1 MTILRTVRLAAVQ
14 AAPIALDLDASL
26 DKAIGLIK
34 SAAAEGAELV
44 VLPECFLSLYPTWA
58 WVGAA
63 ATDGAAMDEIYRRMW
78 ESAVEVPGPA
88 VDRLVQACA
97 EAGTYVVIGVNE
109 REPGHSYTLY
119 NTMLTLGPEGIL
131 ATHRKLMPTMH
142 ERMFHGIGDGDDLSV
157 VDTSVGRVG
166 GLICWENRMPLA
178 RYALYRQ
185 APQVW
190 VAPTADTGDGW
201 QVLVRAIAIESGAF
215 VVGAPQF
222 TRASDYPADFPVAL
236 PAGVD
241 VLSRGGAVIVHPDEG
256 RVIAGPLYDDEGLV
270 IADCDLSEALRGKAW
285 FDVAGHYS
293 REETLVRILSEPPSI
308 QPDNGHTTGGPTA

>member
-1 MTILRTVRLAAVQ
+1 MTILRTVRLAAAQ

-26 DKAIGLIK
+26 EKAVSLIK

-63 ATDGAAMDEIYRRMW
+63 TTDGAAMDEIFRRMW

-88 VDRLVQACA
+88 VERLVQASA
-97 EAGTYVVIGVNE
+97 ETGCHVVIGVNE
-109 REPGHSYTLY
+109 REPGHSYTLF
-119 NTMLTLGPEGIL
+119 NTMLTIGPEGVL
-131 ATHRKLMPTMH
+131 ARHRKLMPTMH
-142 ERMFHGIGDGDDLSV
+142 ERMFHGIGDGDDLIV
-157 VDTSVGRVG
+157 ADTSMGRVG

-190 VAPTADTGDGW
+190 VAPTADTGEGW
-201 QVLVRAIAIESGAF
+201 QALVRAIAIESGAF
-215 VVGAPQF
+215 VVAVPQF
-222 TRASDYPADFPVAL
+222 TRASDYPSDFPVRV
-236 PAGVD
+236 PEG

-256 RVIAGPLYDDEGLV
+256 RVLAGPLYDEEGIV
-270 IADCDLSEALRGKAW
+270 VADCDLSDALRGKAW

-293 REETLVRILSEPPSI
+293 REDTLIRVIGEPRISPP
-308 QPDNGHTTGGPTA
+308 PV

>member
-14 AAPIALDLDASL
+14 AAPVALDLDASL
-26 DKAIGLIK
+26 DKAVALIK
-34 SAAAEGAELV
+34 TAAAEGAELV

-63 ATDGAAMDEIYRRMW
+63 TTDGAAMDEIYRRMW
-78 ESAVEVPGPA
+78 ESAVEIPGPA
-88 VDRLVQACA
+88 VERLVQACA
-97 EAGTYVVIGVNE
+97 ETGTYVVIGVNE

-119 NTMLTLGPEGIL
+119 NTMLTVGPEGIL
-131 ATHRKLMPTMH
+131 AKHRKLMPTMH
-142 ERMFHGIGDGDDLSV
+142 ERMFHGIGDGDDLTV

-166 GLICWENRMPLA
+166 GLVCWENRMPLA

-201 QVLVRAIAIESGAF
+201 QALVRAIAIESGAF

-222 TRASDYPADFPVAL
+222 TRASDYPADFPVPL
-236 PAGVD
+236 PAGAGRAQPRRCSDRPPRRGPRDRRTAVR
-241 VLSRGGAVIVHPDEG
+241 RGGSGHRGLRPL
-256 RVIAGPLYDDEGLV
+256 RSLAGQGLV
-270 IADCDLSEALRGKAW
+270 RRRRSLQPRGNVGANPLGAVRRRAV
-285 FDVAGHYS
+285 FDS
-293 REETLVRILSEPPSI
+293 
-308 QPDNGHTTGGPTA
+308 